1 MMIIIVISFVT
12 LANAVTSTVSKMSL
26 KGQDDDAEDKDA
38 PKGIQIFWGVLM
50 GGIALLFLLLGGL
63 DGAKAVKLLVG
74 FPIVFLQVVV
84 IFGFV
89 RMFWTKQYLEVEE
102 IEGKEVA
109 VAAARKR
116 EERAEEKRQKQEMKK
131 IKQTKENRK

>member
-1 MMIIIVISFVT
+1 M
-12 LANAVTSTVSKMSL
+12 
-26 KGQDDDAEDKDA
+26 
-38 PKGIQIFWGVLM
+38 
-50 GGIALLFLLLGGL
+50 LLGGL

-131 IKQTKENRK
+131 IKQTQENRK